1 MIRARQTP
9 VLKLR
14 TRSSIDRPT
23 RKAVFAGLLAFNQR
37 FAQRNHKDFTI
48 TARDGRRII
57 GGAIGESK
65 FDWLFVQMLWVDESS
80 RHGGI
85 GSRLMAE
92 VDALAKRRKCAGVFL
107 DTFSFQAP
115 KFYAKLGFRRIGT
128 LAGCPRGYAKY
139 WYAKTLAG

>member
-1 MIRARQTP
+1 VRIST
-9 VLKLR
+9 
-14 TRSSIDRPT
+14 TSSVDQRT
-23 RKAVFAGLLAFNQR
+23 RKAVFAGLLEFNQR
-37 FAQRNHKDFTI
+37 FAKRNHKDFTI

-65 FDWLFVQMLWVDESS
+65 FDWLFVQLLWVDESS
-80 RHGGI
+80 RHGGV

-92 VDALAKRRKCAGVFL
+92 VEVLAKRRKCAGVFL

-115 KFYAKLGFRRIGT
+115 RFYAKLGYRRIGT

-139 WYAKTLAG
+139 WYAKVLSG